1 MRKKSIKVKLI
12 AIGIVATVLVATVT
26 VAYAILVFRNEID
39 RLYATDFFE
48 RLRNIEYEYADLDA
62 ITSSTEDAERE
73 QGELLTR
80 LRNRFVAG
88 REMSA
93 TPFIF
98 NGDRELVMFIGRD
111 GVTWHDLL
119 DSVFDSVV
127 GRRDG
132 HGRFTLAGAE
142 YWVAFSYFEPWDWYT
157 GYYMPESVRFEGLV
171 RFARNISI
179 VIIALIGL
187 FVVVYLRLLGR
198 TLRPFSAIPVAMRNF
213 LDGDVN
219 QKLVVRGNDE
229 VADISRN
236 FNEFVERLRDMLAA
250 MRRACDE
257 NSSVESELTRQ
268 TQEGIER
275 MRAIGGNTA
284 TMTKRVSDFNAR
296 IEGSAN
302 AAERIGAQVGDL
314 NRSIDEQ
321 ISAVTEATAAIE
333 QMSASLENVATIT
346 AAKKQSSI
354 ELTRRAQ
361 EGSEQLAEMQESIRI
376 VEGSV
381 DDIAGFVDIIK
392 AIASQ
397 TNLLS
402 MNAAIEAAHAGE
414 AGKGF
419 AVVADEIRK
428 LSVEA
433 AQSSGSITDVIAATI
448 GRIRAA
454 GGISSKTG
462 EMFEAV
468 DREVHEV
475 ADSFSEIAATTDELA
490 AGSAEIRTAMEML
503 NNISSTV
510 KTGSEE
516 SITATREIVSAM
528 RDILELSAQVIRG
541 ISDIDEQTHASTAD
555 FERMSHTTEALSE
568 NVIALREMIARFHF
582 TDEASAD

>member
-454 GGISSKTG
+454 GEISSKTG